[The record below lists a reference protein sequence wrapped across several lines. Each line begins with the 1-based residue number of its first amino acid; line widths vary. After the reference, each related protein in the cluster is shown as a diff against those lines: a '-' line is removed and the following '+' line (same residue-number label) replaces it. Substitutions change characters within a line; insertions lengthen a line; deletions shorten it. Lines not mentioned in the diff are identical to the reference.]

1 MFALLSS
8 LSRSSPIAWSQK
20 SAEPTRSGFN
30 SRTLKVQSICEVV
43 LKVAAWLRLRWHCVK
58 LTLLRSVSAWQ
69 VFQTNGS
76 IDDFEFAEETSTTAT
91 ITRKKCSTPP
101 KTACPTPFWLSRD
114 IRFTM
119 DVTPSQKVWTV
130 LRPLH
135 IALTTCTRLPT
146 NRQTCSQRSQWR
158 RAIALALER
167 RG

>member
-1 MFALLSS
+1 MLALLSS

-43 LKVAAWLRLRWHCVK
+43 LKVSARLRLRWHCVK
-58 LTLLRSVSAWQ
+58 LTLFLPWRQCMAKCLKPVVA
-69 VFQTNGS
+69 QT
-76 IDDFEFAEETSTTAT
+76 TSNLQ
-91 ITRKKCSTPP
+91 RKPAQLPQERNVAHLQKS
-101 KTACPTPFWLSRD
+101 CPTPFSLSCDSWLAREAT
-114 IRFTM
+114 IRN
-119 DVTPSQKVWTV
+119 QKVWTV
-130 LRPLH
+130 FRPLH
-135 IALTTCTRLPT
+135 ITVTTSTHLPT